1 MRFGVTKVRP
11 EKRGGKS
18 ADKSVAQ
25 RSAVRFGVTKVR
37 PEKRGGK
44 SATATLRGRAE
55 RTPAQTG
62 R

>member
-1 MRFGVTKVRP
+1 VRL
-11 EKRGGKS
+11 
-18 ADKSVAQ
+18 
-25 RSAVRFGVTKVR
+25 GVTKVR